1 MRIAAVVRAIAVFL
15 LCAAAC
21 SDSDSGASGMPKAT
35 VGRPKTTRDKDKHAG
50 TLDAGDEPASGSEG
64 AHDGSGGSNH
74 HVRDGGGE
82 MTMHAAGDAGHSQ
95 VDLDAATPHDPG
107 SDDDADEDAGSTAPP
122 VIHIDYNG
130 EFPPAQNLPTPKG
143 ECPVFVTGVQ
153 DYTFNVQGGRQVL
166 IGVDPSKAPAKG
178 PGGPLIF
185 YWHGTGSGPTE
196 AGFGLGNALNAVVD
210 EGGLVAG
217 FYSTM
222 NYPDKGKCDECKT
235 NTGNGVWFIEDF
247 NLADEVLACAIQQ
260 LHIDTRR
267 IHAAGMSAGG
277 LQVSAMLYARSNYM
291 ASVAPYSGGI
301 LTPWKNQDPTNPV
314 AAMIF
319 HGTYAD
325 DVVGLHFYSTSKTLF
340 DDIKK
345 RGGFAVDCNHGGA
358 HIIPADGWLAVWT
371 FFQYHPY
378 KTSPSPWANMLP
390 AGLPAYCSLTF
401 Q

>member
-1 MRIAAVVRAIAVFL
+1 
-15 LCAAAC
+15 
-21 SDSDSGASGMPKAT
+21 MPDD
-35 VGRPKTTRDKDKHAG
+35 GR
-50 TLDAGDEPASGSEG
+50 DAGPP
-64 AHDGSGGSNH
+64 
-74 HVRDGGGE
+74 
-82 MTMHAAGDAGHSQ
+82 Q
-95 VDLDAATPHDPG
+95 VNRDAATPHDDG
-107 SDDDADEDAGSTAPP
+107 HDDNDDDDAGSAEPP
-122 VIHIDYNG
+122 IIHIDYNG
-130 EFPPAQNLPTPKG
+130 PFPPADNLPQPKG

-166 IGVDPSKAPAKG
+166 IGVDPSKVPAKG

-267 IHAAGMSAGG
+267 IHASGMSAGG

-340 DDIKK
+340 DDVEK
-345 RGGFAVDCNHGGA
+345 RGAFAVDCNHGGA
-358 HIIPADGWLAVWT
+358 HVIPADGWLAVWT